1 MKKIVIAGILGG
13 IVMFM
18 WGAICHVV
26 LPVGSMGLK
35 NLPNEDAVLN
45 ALKQSV
51 NESGLFFYPGLDM
64 TRKLSEAEQ
73 RAWEARYEAGPTGLL
88 LYNVQGSKPMPPSR
102 LLMEVVSDILAA
114 LILAVLFSRM
124 PGTVASRAIVGGCV
138 GLFAWLTISTSYW
151 NWYGF
156 PAAFIL
162 GEGLDQIIGWLL
174 AGAVMGWVLKPKQPT
189 GQTATLEAAAPA
201 A

>member
-1 MKKIVIAGILGG
+1 MKKIIIAGIVGG
-13 IVMFM
+13 IVMFL
-18 WGAICHVV
+18 WGAICHMV

-35 NLPNEDAVLN
+35 HLPNEDAVLS

-51 NESGLFFYPGLDM
+51 PESGLFFYPGMDM
-64 TRKLSEAEQ
+64 TRKLTEAEQ
-73 RAWEARYEAGPTGLL
+73 RAWEAKYAAGPTGLL

-162 GEGLDQIIGWLL
+162 GEGLDQTIGWLL

-189 GQTATLEAAAPA
+189 GQTATVEAAAA
-201 A
+201 